1 MGSYELAMLTIP
13 HCKESLSKAYITAVV
28 GFARHKVN
36 WNSDYDYGVDGYVR
50 RIEQRGSRHY
60 ETQWGFN
67 FQSKT
72 TTNWSEE
79 NGNIVYDLEADAYND
94 LVGRAGTG
102 VLPFLLILLCI
113 PPDDGGWLNVTAD
126 RLILQKCAYWLQLD
140 GVLTDNIATKRVRI
154 PIANV
159 LTPGAVRNISEAV
172 KSGGMR
178 P

>member
-1 MGSYELAMLTIP
+1 MLTIP
-13 HCKESLSKAYITAVV
+13 HCKESLSKAYVTAVV
-28 GFARHKVN
+28 GRARHKVN
-36 WNSDYDYGVDGYVR
+36 WNSDHDYGVDGYIR
-50 RIEQRGSRHY
+50 KIEQRGTRHF
-60 ETQWGFN
+60 ETGWGFE

-72 TTNWSEE
+72 TTDWTQE
-79 NGNIVYDLEADAYND
+79 NGQIVYDLEVDAYND

-102 VLPFLLILLCI
+102 ALPFLLVLLCI
-113 PPDDGGWLNVTAD
+113 PQDDGVWLNVTAD

-140 GVLTDNIATKRVRI
+140 GVLTSNVSTKRVRI

-159 LTPGAVRNISEAV
+159 LTPTAVNDILDAV